1 LKKYEKQILISVDPG
16 YDGTKVTVNGE
27 RFDFPKETV
36 KKVGNEY
43 EQLDTLDGIY
53 ELEMNGETYLCGP
66 NIKVLVDENS
76 DFHKRL
82 GKSAEQDSNYS
93 YFATKEFAA
102 NCMTAISMAL
112 IKAADKGICSSKKV
126 KDAYSLDVDSDNLYI
141 VVELPHEAMERMAA
155 SVVNE
160 LVGTHK
166 LHLKADVVDGNKD
179 YNVSFEIGEN
189 KLLVMSQVIAA
200 LVGYMTDEEGNEIDA
215 LQDLYPTLVID
226 GGYYT
231 VGDFSISKTQAILN
245 AASKTDF
252 GMLAIHER
260 TAARINDELGTKYQG
275 YDMDHLFEEE
285 EGIVV
290 IPKTV
295 SKSGKN
301 ESVDV
306 TTILEEETEKLFA
319 EYLDYLEQKHN
330 YFTKLKQILFAGG
343 TGKIYYELFKKHLK
357 DYPNLKSVQL
367 VTYELDETTVTPREA
382 ISAGG
387 YKLLANKVIG
397 R

>member
-1 LKKYEKQILISVDPG
+1 MKKYDKQILISVDPG

-43 EQLDTLDGIY
+43 EQLTTLDGIY
-53 ELEMNGETYLCGP
+53 EIEIDGETYLCGP
-66 NIKVLVDENS
+66 NIKVLVDENR
-76 DFHKRL
+76 DFHERF
-82 GKSAEQDSNYS
+82 GKTAEQDSNFS
-93 YFATKEFAA
+93 YFATKEFIA
-102 NCMTAISMAL
+102 NCMTAISIAL
-112 IKAADKGICSSKKV
+112 IKAADKGICSIKKAG
-126 KDAYSLDVDSDNLYI
+126 DAYSLNVDSDNLYLVI
-141 VVELPHEAMERMAA
+141 ELPHESMGRMTA

-160 LVGTHK
+160 LVGAHTLK
-166 LHLKADVVDGNKD
+166 LKANVIDGNKD
-179 YNVSFEIGEN
+179 YNVTFEIGAK

-200 LVGYMTDEEGNEIDA
+200 LVGYMTDEEGNEIGA

-252 GMLAIHER
+252 GMLEIHER
-260 TAARINDELGTKYQG
+260 TAARINEKCGTKYQG

-290 IPKTV
+290 IPKSV

-306 TTILEEETEKLFA
+306 NPILEEETEKLFA
-319 EYLDYLEQKHN
+319 EYLKYLEEKHN
-330 YFTKLKQILFAGG
+330 YFTKMKQILFAGG
-343 TGKIYYELFKKHLK
+343 TGEIYFNLFKKYAK
-357 DYPNLKSVQL
+357 DYPNLTSKL
-367 VTYELDETTVTPREA
+367 ITYDLDDSTVTPREA

-387 YKLLANKVIG
+387 YKMLANKVIG

>member
-1 LKKYEKQILISVDPG
+1 MKKYDKQILISVDPG

-43 EQLDTLDGIY
+43 EQLATTLDGIY
-53 ELEMNGETYLCGP
+53 EIDMDGETYLCGP
-66 NIKVLVDENS
+66 NIKVLVDENM
-76 DFHKRL
+76 DFHERL

-93 YFATKEFAA
+93 YFATKEFIA
-102 NCMTAISMAL
+102 NCMTAISIAL
-112 IKAADKGICSSKKV
+112 IKAADKGICSMKKAGG
-126 KDAYSLDVDSDNLYI
+126 AYSLNVDSDNLYL
-141 VVELPHEAMERMAA
+141 VLELPHEAMSRMTA

-160 LVGTHK
+160 LVGVHK
-166 LHLKADVVDGNKD
+166 VRLKA
-179 YNVSFEIGEN
+179 NVIDENREYDITFEIGAK

-200 LVGYMTDEEGNEIDA
+200 LVGYMTDEEGNEIGA

-245 AASKTDF
+245 AASNTEY
-252 GMLAIHER
+252 GMLEIHER
-260 TAARINDELGTKYQG
+260 TAVRINEECGTKYQG

-290 IPKTV
+290 IPKSV

-306 TTILEEETEKLFA
+306 NRILEEETEKLFS
-319 EYLDYLEQKHN
+319 EYLKYLEEKHN
-330 YFTKLKQILFAGG
+330 YFTKIKQVLFAGG
-343 TGKIYYELFKKHLK
+343 TGEIYYNLFKKCEK
-357 DYPNLKSVQL
+357 DYPNLKSKL
-367 VTYELDETTVTPREA
+367 ITYELDETTVTPREA

-387 YKLLANKVIG
+387 YKMLANKVIG